1 MLALLSAIWKN
12 EPRTAVRFRKI
23 QIIHKRG
30 AHMRRVLVSSMVL
43 ALCAYSAV
51 AQKTKPWTELSEKE
65 AAKILNDS
73 PWGQTQTEG
82 EESRPEQ
89 TSAITQV
96 AAPRAAQRE
105 LSREGEA
112 PTENKPSRVVKYRS
126 RFLSAKPVRG
136 AFARIVL
143 LKKGQ
148 GDEELST
155 QLQGF
160 VDRDFGD
167 YVVIAVTA
175 EAADAR
181 LVGPTIQ
188 FLTNA
193 TADAFKDKVY
203 LERKDGKRLPLA
215 DYRPPGPDGM
225 GAKFV
230 FLRKLEGQ
238 PFLTPESD
246 NVRFFAQFSEKMKLN
261 IRYKVSDMMYDGKLE
276 Y

>member
-1 MLALLSAIWKN
+1 M
-12 EPRTAVRFRKI
+12 
-23 QIIHKRG
+23 G
-30 AHMRRVLVSSMVL
+30 RVLISSLLL
-43 ALCAYSAV
+43 ALCVCSAF
-51 AQKTKPWTELSEKE
+51 AQKTKPWIELSEKE

-82 EESRPEQ
+82 EESQPQQ

-96 AAPRAAQRE
+96 AAPRSADRQ

-112 PTENKPSRVVKYRS
+112 PEVKPSRVIKYRT

-136 AFARIVL
+136 AFARIL
-143 LKKGQ
+143 LLRKGEA
-148 GDEELST
+148 DENLAT
-155 QLQGF
+155 QLKEF

-167 YVVIAVTA
+167 YVVVAVMA
-175 EAADAR
+175 EAADAK

-188 FLTNA
+188 LLTNA
-193 TADAFKDKVY
+193 TAAALKDKVY
-203 LERKDGKRLPLA
+203 LERKDGKRLVLA

-230 FLRKLEGQ
+230 FMRTLEGQ
-238 PFLTPESD
+238 PFLTADSD
-246 NVRFFAQFSEKMKLN
+246 NVRFFAQLGDKTKLN
-261 IRYKVSDMMYDGKLE
+261 VKYKVSDMLYEGKLE

>member
-1 MLALLSAIWKN
+1 
-12 EPRTAVRFRKI
+12 
-23 QIIHKRG
+23 
-30 AHMRRVLVSSMVL
+30 MRRVAVSSLIVV
-43 ALCAYSAV
+43 LCAFSAL
-51 AQKTKPWTELSEKE
+51 AQKSKPWTELNEKE
-65 AAKILNDS
+65 VAKILNDS

-96 AAPRAAQRE
+96 AAPRSADRQI
-105 LSREGEA
+105 SREGEA
-112 PTENKPSRVVKYRS
+112 PETKPSRVVKFRI

-136 AFARIVL
+136 AFARYL
-143 LKKGQ
+143 LSKKTDA
-148 GDEELST
+148 DESLSQ

-167 YVVIAVTA
+167 YVVIAVMA
-175 EAADAR
+175 EAADPR
-181 LVGPTIQ
+181 LVAGTMQ

-193 TADAFKDKVY
+193 TAEALKDKVY
-203 LERKDGKRLPLA
+203 LERKDGKRLMLA

-230 FLRKLEGQ
+230 FMRTFEGK

-261 IRYKVSDMMYDGKLE
+261 VKYKVSDMMYDGKLE

>member
-1 MLALLSAIWKN
+1 
-12 EPRTAVRFRKI
+12 
-23 QIIHKRG
+23 
-30 AHMRRVLVSSMVL
+30 MRRVLFSSLVL
-43 ALCAYSAV
+43 ALCACSAV
-51 AQKTKPWTELSEKE
+51 AQKSKPWTELTEKE
-65 AAKILNDS
+65 VEKILNDS

-82 EESRPEQ
+82 QESQPDQ

-96 AAPRAAQRE
+96 VGQGGAANRQ

-112 PTENKPSRVVKYRS
+112 PGARVSKVIKYRT

-136 AFARIVL
+136 AFARFVV

-148 GDEELST
+148 VDEELST

-167 YVVIAVTA
+167 YVVIAFTA
-175 EAADAR
+175 EAADAK
-181 LVGPTIQ
+181 LVGPTMQ
-188 FLTNA
+188 FLTAA
-193 TADAFKDKVY
+193 TADALKDKVY
-203 LERKDGKRLPLA
+203 LERKDGKRQPLA

-230 FLRKLEGQ
+230 FMRKLEGQ

-246 NVRFFAQFSEKMKLN
+246 NVRFVAQLTEKMKLN
-261 IRYKVSDMMYDGKLE
+261 VKYRVSEMMYDGKLE

>member
-1 MLALLSAIWKN
+1 
-12 EPRTAVRFRKI
+12 
-23 QIIHKRG
+23 
-30 AHMRRVLVSSMVL
+30 MRRVVFSSLLLV
-43 ALCAYSAV
+43 LCACSAF
-51 AQKTKPWTELSEKE
+51 AQKNKPWTEWSEKD

-96 AAPRAAQRE
+96 AAPRAANQQ

-112 PTENKPSRVVKYRS
+112 PKTQPSRVVKFRI
-126 RFLSAKPVRG
+126 RFLSAKPVRS
-136 AFARIVL
+136 AFARL
-143 LKKGQ
+143 LTLKQ
-148 GDEELST
+148 AEVDQAEL
-155 QLQGF
+155 QAF

-175 EAADAR
+175 EAADEKFVRAAMQ
-181 LVGPTIQ
+181 L
-188 FLTNA
+188 LTTA
-193 TADAFKDKVY
+193 TAETLKEKVF

-215 DYRPPGPDGM
+215 NYRPPTSDGM

-230 FLRKLEGQ
+230 FMRTLEGQ
-238 PFLTPESD
+238 PFLNAESD
-246 NVRFFAQFSEKMKLN
+246 NVRFFAQFNEKMKLN
-261 IRYKVSDMMYDGKLE
+261 AKYKVSDMMYDGKLE